1 MSDKQSDIA
10 LSFLK
15 EKGTNFPTY
24 PKLIEDIG
32 VFSMP
37 DGLGIQFRGLSNPVV
52 LRGALVESLL
62 PHLLPLL
69 DGKHDVPQLVSL
81 LAKNGSAADV
91 ASLLMNLFVRGVI
104 AGDAQTVQSET
115 SYFSKKQRLF
125 LGRRLGVT
133 RNNRSSAEVLE
144 KLSRAR
150 IVLIAEGFLGTSTL
164 EMLLRSGFESITV
177 AALDENEVAIFS
189 ELTGDK
195 LTKAVARSAKAIGNF
210 LHENVG
216 SCDLV
221 IAALRN
227 IPVAVFDTI
236 NEICVRQSVEWLR
249 AHDNGSHLEVGPY
262 VKPYD
267 SACFECMSIRQ
278 ISANE
283 HSVEEELYLKSLE
296 DLPDAVGL
304 YGESI
309 ALASLASSY
318 LTQEALRI
326 VTAIER
332 PALDGSVVSFY
343 SDGNIDQNAF
353 TRVPRCEVCARGGS
367 IVIPGKTHAGNV
379 S

>member
-10 LSFLK
+10 FSFLK

-24 PKLIEDIG
+24 PKLIEDIT

-52 LRGALVESLL
+52 LRGVLVESLL

-69 DGKHDVPQLVSL
+69 DGTHDVHQLVSL
-81 LAKNGSAADV
+81 LSEKGTAADV
-91 ASLLMNLFVRGVI
+91 ASILMSLFVRGVI
-104 AGDAQTVQSET
+104 AGNAQAAPMET
-115 SYFSKKQRLF
+115 DYFSNKQRLF

-133 RNNRSSAEVLE
+133 RNNSSSAEVVE

-150 IVLIAEGFLGTSTL
+150 IVLISEGLLGASTL
-164 EMLLRSGFESITV
+164 EMLFRSGFENITV
-177 AALDENEVAIFS
+177 AAFDENEVAIFS
-189 ELTGDK
+189 ELTGAK
-195 LTKAVARSAKAIGNF
+195 LTKGVARSAKAIGNF
-210 LHENVG
+210 LNENVG

-227 IPVAVFDTI
+227 IPVDVFGTI

-278 ISANE
+278 ISAAE
-283 HSVEEELYLKSLE
+283 HAVEEELYLKSLE
-296 DLPDAVGL
+296 DSPGSLGL

-309 ALASLASSY
+309 ALASLAASY

-343 SDGNIDQNAF
+343 SDGNIDQNTF
-353 TRVPRCEVCARGGS
+353 TRVPHCEVCARGGS
-367 IVIPGKTHAGNV
+367 FVIPGRTHAGNV